1 MMLAV
6 WRKELRDQLRDRRTL
21 FFMFLPM
28 AMIGPIL
35 FFVVFQIAGAQQE
48 KARHFRLPVL
58 HAERAEA
65 LVAYLKSRKVE
76 IEPAPEDYA
85 QKLKDGKL
93 DVVLS
98 ITSEYAANFSAGRP
112 AELELIQDSS
122 QDRARPS
129 VRRVERLLEA
139 YGQQVGT
146 LRLMLRGVAP
156 DLLQAVKPVEVD
168 LADNQKRG
176 ATLLMFITM
185 YAMVSLLVGATH
197 CSIDMTAG
205 ERERA
210 SLEPLLLN
218 PLAPWHL
225 LTGKWL
231 TAVCLSVCMGLLFL
245 LSFYLP
251 VRFLPL
257 HQIDIQIVFGLR
269 ELQLAALV
277 MVPLAMLVAAIMLS
291 LGLVAKTHKEAQTN
305 AQIVIFVLAFSPLL
319 PILYP
324 MKASL
329 ATLPVPILAQNL
341 LLEAIV
347 RGDSLPWSHFLIAGA
362 SSAFCAMLLLALGAW
377 LLTRERIVFGR

>member
-21 FFMFLPM
+21 LFMFLPM
-28 AMIGPIL
+28 AMIGPL
-35 FFVVFQIAGAQQE
+35 MFFVIFQIVGIQQE
-48 KARHFRLPVL
+48 KAQHFRLPVL

-65 LVAYLKSRKVE
+65 LIAYLKSRKVE

-98 ITSEYAANFSAGRP
+98 ITSEYAANFSVGRP

-122 QDRARPS
+122 QARAMPS

-176 ATLLMFITM
+176 ANLLLFVSM
-185 YAMVSLLVGATH
+185 YALLSLLVGATH
-197 CSIDMTAG
+197 SSIDMTAG

-225 LTGKWL
+225 LAGKWL
-231 TAVCLSVCMGLLFL
+231 TAVCLSLCMGLLFL

-257 HQIDIQIVFGLR
+257 HQLDIQIVFGLR
-269 ELQLAALV
+269 ELLLAALV
-277 MVPLAMLVAAIMLS
+277 LVPLAMPVAAIMLT
-291 LGLVAKTHKEAQTN
+291 LGLFAKSHKEAQTN
-305 AQIVIFVLAFSPLL
+305 AQIVVALLGFSPLL
-319 PILYP
+319 QILYP

-329 ATLPVPILAQNL
+329 GIMPAPVLAQNL

-347 RGDSLPWSHFLIAGA
+347 RGDSLPWSYFLLAGA